1 MSHSPLLNL
10 PGPSQDLLDD
20 INTALADARQFV
32 RAYDPELVVI
42 FSPDHYNG
50 FFYRVMPPFCI
61 GTNAVGVGDFGTQ
74 AGPLNVPGDIATDC
88 ATAVLD
94 AGVDV
99 AISASMDVDHGTVQP
114 LQTLFGDAAATP
126 VVPIFINSVA
136 TPLGPL
142 KRTRAL
148 GAAVGRFVATLDK
161 RVLLLGS
168 GGLSHD
174 PPVPTLATAPSSA
187 LGRIVDGEPM
197 TPEQRQARQT
207 AVIGLAQEFAHGRGG
222 HFDITS
228 RRKNGRTRQSM
239 IGKPRNEAHVEVIEP
254 GRLRVRLSIAEQG
267 MWWGAALLAGRLR
280 GFVPKALAL
289 PGISGQS
296 QRPRR
301 SRVERRPS
309 NGCAVFIQ
317 RPKPTQHRRP
327 LILAP
332 AQRSHADGLRF
343 LRVDDLP

>member
-20 INTALADARQFV
+20 INTALTGAREFV

-61 GTNAVGVGDFGTQ
+61 GTNAAGIGDFGTQ
-74 AGPLNVPGDIATDC
+74 AGPLNVPADIATDC

-99 AISASMDVDHGTVQP
+99 AISASMDVDHGTIQP
-114 LQTLFGDAAATP
+114 LQTLFGGDAAAIP

-142 KRTRAL
+142 KRARAL
-148 GAAVGRFVATLDK
+148 GAAVGEFVATLDM

-174 PPVPTLATAPSSA
+174 PPVPTLGTAPRSA
-187 LGRIVDGEPM
+187 LGRIVHGEPM
-197 TPEQRQARQT
+197 TPEQRLARQT
-207 AVIGLAQEFAHGRGG
+207 AVIGLAEEFAQGRGPM
-222 HFDITS
+222 HPINPEWDHRLLDILDRGDLAAVDDWPNEWIAREGGNS
-228 RRKNGRTRQSM
+228 AHEIRTW
-239 IGKPRNEAHVEVIEP
+239 
-254 GRLRVRLSIAEQG
+254 IAAF
-267 MWWGAALLAGRLR
+267 AALASQGRYQTTQRYYRAAPELIAGFAVRTAEL
-280 GFVPKALAL
+280 KAA
-289 PGISGQS
+289 G
-296 QRPRR
+296 
-301 SRVERRPS
+301 
-309 NGCAVFIQ
+309 
-317 RPKPTQHRRP
+317 
-327 LILAP
+327 
-332 AQRSHADGLRF
+332 
-343 LRVDDLP
+343 